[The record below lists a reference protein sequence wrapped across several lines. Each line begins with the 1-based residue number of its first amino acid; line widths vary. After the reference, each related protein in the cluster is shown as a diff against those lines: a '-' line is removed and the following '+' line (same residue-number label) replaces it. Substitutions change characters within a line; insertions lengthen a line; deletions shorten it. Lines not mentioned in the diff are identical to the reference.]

1 MAESSPAEE
10 PSGLPTWLD
19 EMLKP
24 GVGKGVFNTLKL
36 SLVGLVL
43 VLCGLLVLLED
54 AVRASELL
62 TLSQTSCA
70 LCTDR
75 SRAWRPQ
82 YIRMHVGIF
91 LGMSIVLLVLIIWF
105 IGMLAE
111 IEVDKEKAVTDK
123 KTE

>member
-1 MAESSPAEE
+1 
-10 PSGLPTWLD
+10 
-19 EMLKP
+19 MLKP

-54 AVRASELL
+54 A
-62 TLSQTSCA
+62 
-70 LCTDR
+70 
-75 SRAWRPQ
+75 